1 MTAPDTSTDQE
12 RLWVRAAQSGDVEA
26 FRRLLDVYDRRLL
39 YFVRRFLPDVHQAF
53 DVMQD
58 VWLTVFRRLPA
69 LRAPGA
75 FRVWLYQIAHDKV
88 VSLLRRHRREEEAYA
103 NLRDHHA
110 DATDGDHELT
120 FDRAELVHQALERL
134 SPEHREVLL
143 LRFLEGLSLEDI
155 ARAVGCGAGTV
166 KSRLHYAKQ
175 ALRQHLEKLSHA

>member
-1 MTAPDTSTDQE
+1 MTAADNSTDRE
-12 RLWVRAAQSGDVEA
+12 RLWVRAAQGGDVAA
-26 FRRLLDVYDRRLL
+26 FRSLLDIYDRRLL
-39 YFVRRFLPDVHQAF
+39 YFVRRFLPDVNQAL
-53 DVMQD
+53 DVLQD

-69 LRAPGA
+69 LRAPEA

-88 VSLLRRHRREEEAYA
+88 VSVLRRHRREDEVYA
-103 NLRDHHA
+103 DLRDRHA
-110 DATDGDHELT
+110 DAADGDHELT
-120 FDRAELVHQALERL
+120 FDRAELVHRALERL

-175 ALRQHLEKLSHA
+175 ALRQHVEKLSHA

>member
-1 MTAPDTSTDQE
+1 MTAADTSTDQE
-12 RLWVRAAQSGDVEA
+12 RLWVRAAQNGDTEA

-39 YFVRRFLPDVHQAF
+39 YFVRRFLPDAHQAL

-58 VWLTVFRRLPA
+58 VWLTVFRRLSA
-69 LRAPGA
+69 LRAPEA

-88 VSLLRRHRREEEAYA
+88 VSLLRRHRREEEVYA
-103 NLRDHHA
+103 NLRNHQA
-110 DATDGDHELT
+110 DAVDDNHELI
-120 FDRAELVHQALERL
+120 FDRAELVHQALEQL

-143 LRFLEGLSLEDI
+143 LRFLEGLSVEDI

-175 ALRQHLEKLSHA
+175 ALRQHVEKLSHA

>member
-1 MTAPDTSTDQE
+1 MTAADTSIDQE
-12 RLWVRAAQSGDVEA
+12 RLWVRAAQSGDREA

-58 VWLTVFRRLPA
+58 VWLTVFRRLPS
-69 LRAPGA
+69 LRVPEA
-75 FRVWLYQIAHDKV
+75 FRVWLYQMARDKV
-88 VSLLRRHRREEEAYA
+88 VTLLRRHRREEEVYA
-103 NLRDHHA
+103 ILRDHHA

-175 ALRQHLEKLSHA
+175 ALRQHVEKLSHA